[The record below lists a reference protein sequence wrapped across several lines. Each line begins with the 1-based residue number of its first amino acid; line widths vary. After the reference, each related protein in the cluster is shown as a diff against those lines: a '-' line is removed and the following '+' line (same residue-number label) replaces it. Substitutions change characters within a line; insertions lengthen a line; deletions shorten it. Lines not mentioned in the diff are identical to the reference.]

1 MKAERGHI
9 VEFKVFRY
17 DSLKDDKPYYIIYDV
32 QFRRGMTVLDGLIYI
47 IEELDPSLGLRYN
60 CRFKIC
66 GSCAVLVN
74 GRQMLAC
81 ETQVSD
87 LKQVTVEPLPHFKVI
102 KDLVV
107 DIEPFMKSMET
118 VLPYLHPDESI
129 EEIHVSTEEFEKYR
143 SASDCIWCGSCT
155 SACPI
160 AGTQP
165 YYYGPAALNQLY
177 RFTVDSREKEGFKE
191 LRLLIGDSTT
201 TGVWTC
207 HQVFACKTVCPKNI
221 DPGNSIA
228 NLKRMIFNARLRHA
242 I

>member
-1 MKAERGHI
+1 LTPDNARK
-9 VEFKVFRY
+9 VELKVYRY
-17 DSLKDDKPYYIIYDV
+17 DSCKNEDPYYIIYDV
-32 QFRRGMTVLDGLIYI
+32 PFRNGMTVLDGLIYI
-47 IEELDPSLGLRYN
+47 IEKLDPSLGLRYN

-81 ETQVSD
+81 ETQVQAV
-87 LKQVTVEPLPHFKVI
+87 KQVTVEPLPHFKVI

-107 DIEPFMKSMET
+107 DIEPFLEKMEA
-118 VLPYLHPDESI
+118 VMPYLYPDENS
-129 EEIHVSTEEFEKYR
+129 EEIRVPLKEFEVYL
-143 SASDCIWCGSCT
+143 SASDCIWCFSCT

-160 AGTQP
+160 AGTQS
-165 YYYGPAALNQLY
+165 YYLGPAALNLLY
-177 RFTVDSREKEGFKE
+177 RFSVDSREKEGYKE
-191 LRLLIGDSTT
+191 LRLLIGDNTT

-207 HQVFACKTVCPKNI
+207 HQVFACKTVCPKDI

-228 NLKRMIFNARLRHA
+228 NLKRMIINARLRHR

>member
-1 MKAERGHI
+1 LITVKNQKI
-9 VEFKVFRY
+9 EFKIFRY
-17 DSLKDDKPYYIIYDV
+17 DSNTEDKPYFIIYDV
-32 QFRRGMTVLDGLIYI
+32 PFRHGMTVLDGLIYI
-47 IEELDPSLGLRYN
+47 IEELDPSLSLRYN

-81 ETQVSD
+81 ETQVSGFR
-87 LKQVTVEPLPHFKVI
+87 QVKVEPLPHFKVI

-107 DIEPFMKSMET
+107 DIEPFLEKMEA
-118 VLPYLHPDESI
+118 VMPYLYPDERGG
-129 EEIHVSTEEFEKYR
+129 EILIQSEEFEKYVL
-143 SASDCIWCGSCT
+143 ASDCIWCFSCI

-165 YYYGPAALNQLY
+165 YYLGPAALNQLF
-177 RFTVDSREKEGFKE
+177 RFTVDSREKEGYKE
-191 LRLLIGDSTT
+191 LRLLLGDNTT

-207 HQVFACKTVCPKNI
+207 HQVFACKTVCPKKI

-228 NLKRMIFNARLRHA
+228 SLKRMILNARLRHR

>member
-1 MKAERGHI
+1 MKVEKGQK

-17 DSLKDDKPYYIIYDV
+17 DSLKEENPYYIIYDV
-32 QFRRGMTVLDGLIYI
+32 QFRPGMTVLDGLIYI
-47 IEELDPSLGLRYN
+47 IEKLDPSLGLRYN

-81 ETQVSD
+81 ETQVTEI
-87 LKQVTVEPLPHFKVI
+87 QVQVDPLPHFKVI
-102 KDLVV
+102 KDLIV
-107 DIEPFMKSMET
+107 DIEPFMKKMEA
-118 VLPYLHPDESI
+118 VVPYLHPDERSV
-129 EEIHVSTEEFEKYR
+129 EIHVSPEEFEKYR

-165 YYYGPAALNQLY
+165 YYNGPASLNQLY
-177 RFTVDSREKEGFKE
+177 RFTVDHREKEGFKE
-191 LRLLIGDSTT
+191 LRLILGDSTT
-201 TGVWTC
+201 SGVWSC
-207 HQVFACKTVCPKNI
+207 HQVFACKTVCPKDI

-228 NLKRMIFNARLRHA
+228 NLKRMIIGARLRHM